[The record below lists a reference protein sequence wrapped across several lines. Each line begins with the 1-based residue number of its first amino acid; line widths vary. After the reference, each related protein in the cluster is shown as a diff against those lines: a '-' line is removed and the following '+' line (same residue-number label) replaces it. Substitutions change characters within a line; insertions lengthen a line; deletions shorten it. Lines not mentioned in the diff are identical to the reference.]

1 MGRVQSEYEVEIKFI
16 ERLESIGYE
25 YVELKNYSDVLD
37 NFKDKL
43 AEFNKNK
50 LLEAKGSATLSD
62 AEFERVLIHLDNKS
76 VYESAK
82 ILRDKYVLSLDNG
95 KTVYLDFFSFDI
107 ERNIYQVY
115 ELCAWYYSG
124 FDS

>member
-50 LLEAKGSATLSD
+50 LLEAKGSATFSD
-62 AEFERVLIHLDNKS
+62 D
-76 VYESAK
+76 VY
-82 ILRDKYVLSLDNG
+82 
-95 KTVYLDFFSFDI
+95 TT
-107 ERNIYQVY
+107 
-115 ELCAWYYSG
+115 
-124 FDS
+124 